1 MTAVTPGGSFDFA
14 ILGIGIRSDGLT
26 LHFDENEMLITQAE
40 FLARLTTGVFVEARW
55 DLFSGTADAPNELS
69 LELDD

>member
-1 MTAVTPGGSFDFA
+1 MLKIMFVNDF
-14 ILGIGIRSDGLT
+14 GKG
-26 LHFDENEMLITQAE
+26 HFDENEMLITQAE

-55 DLFSGTADAPNELS
+55 DSFSGTADAPNELS